1 MRDFL
6 FNLAMVVAPIM
17 AILLIVDFILCM
29 LRDMIMIEV
38 WVFVFG
44 MMVGITL
51 WNVAIISYR
60 EIYSKKQ

>member
-29 LRDMIMIEV
+29 VTGYD
-38 WVFVFG
+38 
-44 MMVGITL
+44 
-51 WNVAIISYR
+51 YD
-60 EIYSKKQ
+60 